1 MPARDARPTTM
12 RFRPTARHALGLAA
26 AIALVALVLVTGLAL
41 DLPFGTVADLLVGLG
56 LGLLLLFLGSG
67 VLALLRW
74 LTSTVPAAIGDGV
87 IFATVGA
94 LVFLIVFNDFAPLA
108 AVAVWAIWLVAI
120 AAPVLGIAI
129 AVAQGRATA
138 RSRPMWARV
147 GAPLLGAMVFA
158 AAALWWWHPGDAGPP
173 ATPVAVTA
181 TDPAL
186 PDPGAAGALPV
197 ASFTYGSGVPR
208 WRPEYGADAERTTT
222 PVDVRDR
229 VPLGGFAAA
238 ARRTAL
244 GHGLD
249 AVPRNAAVWHP
260 AEGAGPYPLVLVA
273 HGNANLFTPSEL
285 GYEWLGR
292 HLASHGYVVASIDA
306 SAFNSLPILTGE
318 LRDENDARA
327 LLFLAHL
334 QAWHA
339 WHEAGDAVAATVD
352 LERVVLI
359 GHSRGGE
366 AAAIA
371 AAFDRLGRIPAD
383 ATAALADRVG
393 GPYGIRT
400 VVAFAPSDGQYRV
413 GDRGTVLENVDYLVL
428 QGGHDADV
436 TSFTGER
443 QYERTLLAEGGF
455 KAAVYLHQA
464 NHGQFNTRWGR
475 HDLLPPRDQLL
486 RTGAI
491 MPGDD
496 QRRSAAAL
504 ITAFLEATVRDE
516 IGYLDVFRRPE
527 VAAAWLPPVT
537 TLMRYDDGAG
547 IAIADFDED
556 VDPTTASL
564 PGSAAR
570 GEDLAVWRE
579 GDPRFRGRVERQ
591 VNAVTLGWRQVGT
604 DTEPAYRLRWDDQ
617 IDLGAHDGSTL
628 RLEVARGTTA
638 FPDGALAPTGPL
650 DAHVVLGDA
659 AGRRAAVP
667 LSFGQGVPPDLPA
680 RIARAPLFALPRFTP
695 SRYPLFATVDLPL
708 EAFLEAEGDLDL
720 ASLVALDLEFDLV
733 PEGLLVVRSITMV
746 NEPTP

>member
-1 MPARDARPTTM
+1 MPAGGAQPTSKRLTTT
-12 RFRPTARHALGLAA
+12 RRWAFGLGAYV
-26 AIALVALVLVTGLAL
+26 ALVAIVITTSLAL
-41 DLPFGTVADLLVGLG
+41 DLPLGVVADLLVGLG
-56 LGLLLLFLGSG
+56 LGLALLFLGSG

-74 LTSTVPAAIGDGV
+74 LTGTVPAAVGDGV
-87 IFATVGA
+87 VIATVGA
-94 LVFLIVFNDFAPLA
+94 LVFLIVFNGFAPLE
-108 AVAVWAIWLVAI
+108 AVAVWAMWLIAI

-129 AVAQGRATA
+129 AVAPDRATA
-138 RSRPMWARV
+138 RSRPTWARV
-147 GAPLLGAMVFA
+147 VAPLLGAAVFA
-158 AAALWWWHPGDAGPP
+158 AAAIWWWHPGDAGPV
-173 ATPVAVTA
+173 APVAVTA
-181 TDPAL
+181 AQPVL
-186 PDPGAAGALPV
+186 PDPGAAGTLPV

-208 WRPEYGADAERTTT
+208 WRAEYGAQAERTTT

-229 VPLGGFAAA
+229 VPLSGFVAA

-249 AVPRNAAVWHP
+249 AVPRNAVVWHP
-260 AEGAGPYPLVLVA
+260 AEGAGPHPLVLVA

-306 SAFNSLPILTGE
+306 SAFNSLPFLTGE

-334 QAWHA
+334 QLWHA
-339 WHEAGDAVAATVD
+339 WQEDGDAVAATVD
-352 LERVVLI
+352 LDRIVLI

-383 ATAALADRVG
+383 ATVALADRVG
-393 GPYGIRT
+393 GPYGIRA
-400 VVAFAPSDGQYRV
+400 VVSLAPSDGQYRV
-413 GDRGTVLENVDYLVL
+413 GDRGTVLEDVDYLVL
-428 QGGHDADV
+428 QGGYDADV
-436 TSFTGER
+436 TSFAGER
-443 QYERTLLAEGGF
+443 QYERTVIREGGF

-475 HDLLPPRDQLL
+475 HDLGPPRDQLL

-491 MPGDD
+491 MPGDH

-504 ITAFLEATVRDE
+504 ITAFLEATVRDQS
-516 IGYLDVFRRPE
+516 GYRDLFRRPE
-527 VAAAWLPPVT
+527 VAASWLPPVT
-537 TLMRYDDGAG
+537 TVMRYDDGAG
-547 IAIADFDED
+547 IAIADYDED

-564 PGSAAR
+564 PGSTAS
-570 GEDLAVWRE
+570 GEGLVVWRE
-579 GDPRFRGRVERQ
+579 GDPRFRSRVERQ
-591 VNAVTLGWRQVGT
+591 VNAVTLGWREAGT
-604 DTEPAYRLRWDDQ
+604 DADPAYRLRWDDDV
-617 IDLGAHDGSTL
+617 DLGAHDGSSL
-628 RLEVARGTTA
+628 RLEIARGTTA
-638 FPDGALAPTGPL
+638 FPDGTPVPTGPL

-680 RIARAPLFALPRFTP
+680 RLSRAPLFALPRFTP
-695 SRYPLFATVDLPL
+695 SRYPLFATVELPL
-708 EAFLEAEGDLDL
+708 EAFLEADGDLDL

-733 PEGLLVVRSITMV
+733 PEGLLVVRSITLV
-746 NEPTP
+746 NAPTP

>member
-1 MPARDARPTTM
+1 MPARDAPTTM
-12 RFRPTARHALGLAA
+12 RSKPTVRRAWNLAA
-26 AIALVALVLVTGLAL
+26 SLALIALVLVTSLFL
-41 DLPFGTVADLLVGLG
+41 DLPWGTVADLLVGLG

-87 IFATVGA
+87 IVATVGA
-94 LVFLIVFNDFAPLA
+94 LVFLVVFNDFAPLA

-120 AAPVLGIAI
+120 AAPVLGIAF
-129 AVAQGRATA
+129 AVAPDRATA
-138 RSRPMWARV
+138 RTRPTWARV
-147 GAPLLGAMVFA
+147 GAPLLGVAVFA

-181 TDPAL
+181 AQPAL
-186 PDPGAAGALPV
+186 PDPGAAGALTV

-208 WRPEYGADAERTTT
+208 WRPEYGPAADRTTT

-229 VPLGGFAAA
+229 VPLSGFAAA

-244 GHGLD
+244 GHGMD
-249 AVPRNAAVWHP
+249 AVPRNAVVWHP

-334 QAWHA
+334 QLWHA
-339 WHEAGDAVAATVD
+339 WQEGGDGIAATVD
-352 LERVVLI
+352 LDRVVLI

-371 AAFDRLGRIPAD
+371 AAFDGLGRIPAD
-383 ATAALADRVG
+383 ATTALADRVG

-413 GDRGTVLENVDYLVL
+413 GDRGTVLEDVDYLVL
-428 QGGHDADV
+428 QGGYDADV
-436 TSFTGER
+436 TSFQGER
-443 QYERTLLAEGGF
+443 QYERTEPAEGGF
-455 KAAVYLHQA
+455 KAAVYLHEA

-475 HDLLPPRDQLL
+475 HDLAPPSDQLL

-491 MPGDD
+491 MPGGD

-504 ITAFLEATVRDE
+504 ITAFLEATVRDQ

-527 VAAAWLPPVT
+527 VAAAWLSPVT
-537 TLMRYDDGAG
+537 TVMRYDDGAG

-564 PGSAAR
+564 PGSAAG
-570 GEDLAVWRE
+570 GEGLVVWRE
-579 GDPRFRGRVERQ
+579 GDPRFRGRDARQ
-591 VNAVTLGWRQVGT
+591 VNAVTLGWRVAGT
-604 DTEPAYRLRWDDQ
+604 DTAPAYRLRWDDQ

-638 FPDGALAPTGPL
+638 FPDGTPAPTAPL

-680 RIARAPLFALPRFTP
+680 RLSRAPLFALPRFAP
-695 SRYPLFATVDLPL
+695 LRYPVFATVDLPI
-708 EAFLEAEGDLDL
+708 EAFLEVESDLDL
-720 ASLVALDLEFDLV
+720 AELVALDLEFDLV
-733 PEGLLVVRSITMV
+733 PEGMLVVRSIALV
-746 NEPTP
+746 NERAP